1 MTFKFT
7 NNPSSKLLSAI
18 TNTATGLVAL
28 SGEGSKFPPITNPDE
43 FRITIFDQLNVR
55 EICKVTA
62 ITGDTF
68 TVIRSQEGTIAPI
81 VGWPA
86 NTAFRLQLTKE
97 TLEAFLQLDDEHK
110 YTKQQGFP
118 ETTLTYGANISWA
131 LQANQVSTVLL
142 TGTTAQLDNPTQ
154 LINGFTYI
162 LIVLNDATGGRGMT
176 YDTDYDFGAD
186 GAPDHSLR
194 AANKFDVV
202 TFVAHN
208 NKMRGAYQLDFAL

>member
-1 MTFKFT
+1 MTFKFA

-18 TNTATGLVAL
+18 SATATGLVAL
-28 SGEGSKFPPITNPDE
+28 AGEGAKFRSITSPDE
-43 FRITIFDQLNVR
+43 YRITLFDELNNR
-55 EICKVTA
+55 EICKVTGRS
-62 ITGDTF
+62 GDTF
-68 TVIRSQEGTIAPI
+68 TVIRSQEGTVAP
-81 VGWPA
+81 VAGWPA
-86 NTAFRLQLTKE
+86 NTAFRQHVTRE
-97 TLEAFLQLDDEHK
+97 TLEAFAQLDEEHK
-110 YTKQQGFP
+110 WTKQQGFP
-118 ETTLTYGANISWA
+118 ETTLTYGANIPWA
-131 LQANQVSTVLL
+131 LRANQVSVVTL

-162 LIVLNDATGGRGMT
+162 LVVLNDAVGGRAMT

-194 AANKFDVV
+194 GANKFDVV